1 MQNNSQIILGID
13 PGTLV
18 MGYGVIAVNGRAI
31 QLLEMDAIKLSAK
44 KDHYERLHIIQQ
56 RIVTI
61 ISTFHPHHF
70 AIEAP
75 FFGKNVQSMLKL
87 GRAQGVA
94 IAVAMQAGIPV
105 TEYSPRKIKQS
116 ITGNGNA
123 DKEQVWKM
131 LQRIANL
138 PSASPAFD
146 ASDALAVAVCHQFQ
160 MTSPLQDKQP
170 KAERKTKSSWKNFAI
185 NNPDRVK

>member
-1 MQNNSQIILGID
+1 
-13 PGTLV
+13 
-18 MGYGVIAVNGRAI
+18 
-31 QLLEMDAIKLSAK
+31 
-44 KDHYERLHIIQQ
+44 
-56 RIVTI
+56 
-61 ISTFHPHHF
+61 
-70 AIEAP
+70 P

-105 TEYSPRKIKQS
+105 TEYSPRKVKQS

-123 DKEQVWKM
+123 DKAQVWKM

-138 PSASPAFD
+138 SSFSPAFD

-160 MTSPLQDKQP
+160 ISSPLRDKQV
-170 KAERKTKSSWKNFAI
+170 KAVRKTKSSWENFVI
-185 NNPDRVK
+185 NNPTRIQ